1 MKSVI
6 LALIIVLAAATV
18 CVADSP
24 YPDNVITIKPNPFSS
39 AHDFDCWHV
48 LEGDIFTFELAVH
61 NPVNP
66 DFGSGEV
73 RTVQNVSG
81 FQLKFV
87 TTSGLNVLAWRFP
100 VPVTDVGQGEFDVL
114 FNEPVPVVGD
124 KVVLAEFDVWFG
136 NAGFELPDFPTAPCY
151 LSPNIFTDIEPA
163 TVSALPG
170 QAVFFDA
177 DDPVDPAIPGTD
189 FLIGYDMRF
198 RLSLPP
204 VNTEGREWGSLKA
217 LYR

>member
-1 MKSVI
+1 MKSVALGLI
-6 LALIIVLAAATV
+6 LVAAFVSLAGAA
-18 CVADSP
+18 DFDP
-24 YPDNVITIKPNPFSS
+24 ENVITIKPNPFSS
-39 AHDFDCWHV
+39 AHDYDCWHV
-48 LEGDIFTFELAVH
+48 LEGDIHTFELAVH
-61 NPVNP
+61 FPVNP
-66 DFGSGEV
+66 DFGAGEV
-73 RTVQNVSG
+73 RPVTNVSG

-100 VPVTDVGQGEFDVL
+100 VDAIDVGQGQFDVL

-136 NAGFELPDFPTAPCY
+136 NAGFTLPDFPTAPCY

-163 TVSALPG
+163 TGAAIPG
-170 QAVFFDA
+170 RTVFFDA
-177 DDPVDPAIPGTD
+177 DDPVDPAVAGEVPFFD
-189 FLIGYDMRF
+189 YDMRF

-204 VNTEGREWGSLKA
+204 VNTEGREWGALKA